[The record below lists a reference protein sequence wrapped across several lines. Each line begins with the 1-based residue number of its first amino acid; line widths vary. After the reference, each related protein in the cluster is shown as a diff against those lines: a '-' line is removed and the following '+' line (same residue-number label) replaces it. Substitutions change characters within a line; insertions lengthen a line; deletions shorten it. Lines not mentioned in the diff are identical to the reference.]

1 MIRLLRP
8 FLSIFLL
15 LITFSFSAQTKIGK
29 QDFLQKIWNFEV
41 HKNDLVLRSDL
52 PVIIDFYADWC
63 GPCRMLAPEL
73 EALQREYNG
82 RIAIYKVNVDEEREL
97 AAIFN
102 ARSLPTIFFIPKDGT
117 PTYVMGYRSRAELKQ
132 IVDNI
137 LLSKPRI
144 QQ

>member
-1 MIRLLRP
+1 MKLLKP
-8 FLSIFLL
+8 IISLL
-15 LITFSFSAQTKIGK
+15 FILLTSSMSAQLKINK
-29 QDFLQKIWNFEV
+29 QDFLKKVWNFET
-41 HKNDLVLRSDL
+41 HKNELVLNSDL
-52 PVIIDFYADWC
+52 PVILDFYADWC

-82 RIAIYKVNVDEEREL
+82 RILIYKVNVDEEREL

-102 ARSLPTIFFIPKDGT
+102 ARSLPTIFFLPTEGS
-117 PTYVMGYRSRAELKQ
+117 PTYMMGYRTRAELKQ
-132 IVDNI
+132 IVDNV

>member
-1 MIRLLRP
+1 MIKLLKP
-8 FLSIFLL
+8 IISLL
-15 LITFSFSAQTKIGK
+15 FILLTSSMSAQLKINK
-29 QDFLQKIWNFEV
+29 QDFLKKVWNFET
-41 HKNDLVLRSDL
+41 HKNELVLNSDL
-52 PVIIDFYADWC
+52 PVILDFYADWC

-82 RIAIYKVNVDEEREL
+82 RILIYKVNVDEEREL

-102 ARSLPTIFFIPKDGT
+102 ARSLPTIFFLPTEGS
-117 PTYVMGYRSRAELKQ
+117 PTYMMGYRTRAELKQ
-132 IVDNI
+132 IVDNV

>member
-1 MIRLLRP
+1 M
-8 FLSIFLL
+8 
-15 LITFSFSAQTKIGK
+15 
-29 QDFLQKIWNFEV
+29 
-41 HKNDLVLRSDL
+41 
-52 PVIIDFYADWC
+52 AD
-63 GPCRMLAPEL
+63 
-73 EALQREYNG
+73 
-82 RIAIYKVNVDEEREL
+82 KVNVDEEREL

-144 QQ
+144 QP